1 MKPEQL
7 EKLLVAALRAS
18 MAGRATIVPEP
29 GRLIW
34 SWFVEISGTRTYH
47 AAGPNPISHA
57 EIEAWARLHRW
68 PLQPHHVAL
77 LRTLDAAWLD
87 CAFAAAKNPKAAKE
101 KPSGALS
108 AGAFDAFFG

>member
-1 MKPEQL
+1 MRPEQL

-18 MAGRATIVPEP
+18 MAGRKTIVPEP
-29 GRLIW
+29 GGLVW
-34 SWFVEISGTRTYH
+34 QWFLELSATRTYNG
-47 AAGPNPISHA
+47 AGPNPLSFA

-68 PLQPHHVAL
+68 PLRPHHIRL
-77 LRTLDAAWLD
+77 LRALDAAWCD
-87 CAFAAAKNPKAAKE
+87 CAYAAAKNPKAAKE